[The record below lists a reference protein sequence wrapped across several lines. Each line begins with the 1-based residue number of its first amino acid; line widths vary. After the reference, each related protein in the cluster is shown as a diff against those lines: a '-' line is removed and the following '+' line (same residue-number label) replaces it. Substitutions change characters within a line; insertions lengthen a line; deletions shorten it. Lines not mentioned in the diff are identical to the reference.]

1 MGGDRHTVPAMHI
14 YDSRPDGKARLLM
27 EMGQSVSP
35 KKVLVDGQTAL
46 SKGLTDFQKN
56 WLLQYCVD
64 QWTALH
70 SSLSGWR
77 AKLEKFERMA
87 DDDYSDR
94 IGRPD
99 PEKSDAVR
107 SIFEKQNHTLG
118 VTSGF
123 ADFLFAQVKEDIFGT
138 RPWIAATPQGQD
150 DNNLADRLSKYSQYK
165 FDQSDIE
172 ASYVDSC
179 RAACDLGTVFVKER
193 WDKDVET
200 YETVDYVAHDLNG
213 QPLTGPGGDFVR
225 TPEELEAMGLQDGQ
239 FEWRERLFPETVTV
253 FANVAADVLDYKDV
267 AFDNT
272 APYLNLRFTDFFHR
286 FRMGVLDAISF
297 YKLDEEQAQALRNTL
312 NDDRSEARA
321 HRDENT
327 TTNGERLSSEMD
339 ANPQVVMVDGYVR
352 VDPFQKG
359 SPKRIHVV
367 FMPELQVLL
376 WCDYLAE
383 ETPDGLLPVFPVRCF
398 KYPGRITGRGYF
410 EKFEDANDAIDA
422 QYNSVTYANRRASVP
437 ISGIHRDAL
446 ADENEG
452 KDVVISPDMIYN
464 LAPDKKLADFLEFLQ
479 YPDLSNRS
487 IELLNQMLQMAQMRS
502 GITSAAQGELKG
514 VPSAN
519 TATGT
524 RDIQSR
530 GAVLTKVPVTQM
542 TGDIELAAQFAV
554 FMLCKNQDTDETF
567 MWGEGKDAE
576 LIELKSAEVRDIKIN
591 VALTLTQSQS
601 QNKLEASMAAA
612 NLGLQY
618 VNLPEVDKQGQRR
631 LYVQALAA
639 LGFNDADKIIREAA
653 TDPMAILQILPPDLA
668 GMFQAFLDQNGLL
681 PQVGPDG
688 QPLAPPAGPESAA
701 PTDAPVTDAAPP
713 A

>member
-1 MGGDRHTVPAMHI
+1 MHI

-27 EMGQSVSP
+27 EMGQSVAK
-35 KKVLVDGQTAL
+35 KKVLADGQTAL

-56 WLLQYCVD
+56 WLLQYCTD
-64 QWTALH
+64 QWTSLH
-70 SSLSGWR
+70 GSLSGWR

-94 IGRPD
+94 IGRPA
-99 PEKSDAVR
+99 PEKSDATR
-107 SIFEKQNHTLG
+107 SIFSKQNHTLG

-138 RPWIAATPQGQD
+138 RPWIAATPQGQSD
-150 DNNLADRLSKYSQYK
+150 GDLADRLSKYSQYK

-172 ASYVDSC
+172 ATMTDALRS
-179 RAACDLGTVFVKER
+179 ACDLGTVFVKER
-193 WDKDVET
+193 WEKDVET
-200 YETVDYVAHDLNG
+200 YETKDYVAHDLQGN
-213 QPLTGPGGDFVR
+213 PLTGPGGDFVR
-225 TPEELEAMGLQDGQ
+225 TVEDLEAMSLQDGQ
-239 FEWRERLFPETVTV
+239 FEWAERLFPETVTV
-253 FANVAADVLDYKDV
+253 FANVAADLLDFKDV

-297 YKLDEEQAQALRNTL
+297 YKLDEEQAQLLRNTL
-312 NDDRSEARA
+312 NDDRNEARA

-327 TTNGERLSSEMD
+327 TTQGERLSGDMD

-367 FMPELQVLL
+367 FMPELGVLL

-383 ETPDGLLPVFPVRCF
+383 ETPDGALPVFPVRCF

-410 EKFEDANDAIDA
+410 EKYEDANNAIDA

-437 ISGIHRDAL
+437 ITGIHRDAL
-446 ADENEG
+446 ADEMEG
-452 KDVVISPDMIYN
+452 RNIEISPDMICD
-464 LAPDKKLADFLEFLQ
+464 LATDKKLADFIEFLQ

-514 VPSAN
+514 VPSAS

-530 GAVLTKVPVTQM
+530 GAVLTKVPVKQM
-542 TGDIELAAQFAV
+542 TDDVEQAAAFAV
-554 FMLCKNQDTDETF
+554 FMLCANQDTDETF

-576 LIELKSAEVRDIKIN
+576 LVELKSAEVRNIRAN
-591 VALTLTQSQS
+591 VSLTLSRSQS
-601 QNKLEASMAAA
+601 QNKLEAAMAAA

-618 VNLPEVDKQGQRR
+618 VSLPEVDKQSQRR
-631 LYVQALAA
+631 LYVQALSS
-639 LGFNDADKIIREAA
+639 LGFNDADKIIREAS
-653 TDPMAILQILPPDLA
+653 TNPLSILQLLPPDLQ
-668 GMFQAFLDQNGLL
+668 GMFQSFLGQNGLL
-681 PQVGPDG
+681 PEVGPDG
-688 QPLAPPAGPESAA
+688 QPLDPAAAEPSPPP
-701 PTDAPVTDAAPP
+701 PDAPVTEEPP
-713 A
+713 SA